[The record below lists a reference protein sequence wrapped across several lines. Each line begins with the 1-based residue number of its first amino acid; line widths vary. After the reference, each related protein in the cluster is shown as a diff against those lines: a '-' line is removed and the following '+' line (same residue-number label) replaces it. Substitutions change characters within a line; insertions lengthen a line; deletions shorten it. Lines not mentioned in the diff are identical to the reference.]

1 MTIFT
6 IEDYKKY
13 NKMFPEVNGV
23 MEESEDYE
31 LETTHQYHDKIFKD
45 ILDNKKELINFMEQ
59 YIGLPKDRILKEE
72 NIEKY
77 NRKFVTSKF
86 QTRESDI
93 IYKIKNKNVFILIE
107 HQSTIDYKMPERIV
121 EYCLELIRSVKTKSD
136 KNYPLICPIVLYTG
150 NKKWDAPLT
159 ISENQESGYGFK
171 KLNYPKYNL
180 IDINNYTKQ
189 ELLEQN
195 SGISKIMLFEKLKTK
210 KEIEEIIKELLKKKI
225 TEEERKAINQIFK
238 YSNLIKKLLN
248 QEELEK
254 YKKILEGGEK
264 ETMENF
270 EKFIVELLENKIRE
284 VRRIRNAEKKAIYQ
298 VAKNMLKNNMEK
310 KQIEELTGLT
320 RRRNRKI
327 SKKCLKKIKYTY
339 FFKNTF

>member
-1 MTIFT
+1 MRIFT

-13 NKMFPEVNGV
+13 NKIFPKVYGV
-23 MEESEDYE
+23 REESENYE

-59 YIGLPKDRILKEE
+59 YIGFQKDKILKEE

-77 NRKFVTSKF
+77 NRKFITSDFK
-86 QTRESDI
+86 TKESDI
-93 IYKIKNKNVFILIE
+93 IYKIKDENIFILIE

-150 NKKWDAPLT
+150 KKKWDAPLT

-171 KLNYPKYNL
+171 KLDYPKYNL
-180 IDINNYTKQ
+180 IDINNYTKE
-189 ELLEQN
+189 ELVEQKN
-195 SGISKIMLFEKLKTK
+195 GISKIILFEKLKTN
-210 KEIEEIIKELLKKKI
+210 KEIEETIRELIKRKI

-254 YKKILEGGEK
+254 YKKILEGGGK
-264 ETMENF
+264 DTMENF

-284 VRRIRNAEKKAIYQ
+284 VRRIRKAEEKA
-298 VAKNMLKNNMEK
+298 
-310 KQIEELTGLT
+310 LT
-320 RRRNRKI
+320 RGLAEGRTEGKAEGKAEGIYR
-327 SKKCLKKIKYTY
+327 
-339 FFKNTF
+339 